1 MESVDTMV
9 MVREGKGV
17 AIKQHPLDKY
27 DIMVEEEKVKK
38 KKGYT
43 ETLRGDVG
51 DRSRCYSRTE
61 GDR

>member
-38 KKGYT
+38 KKKDTQRHCAGMWGQIEMLLT
-43 ETLRGDVG
+43 DRG
-51 DRSRCYSRTE
+51 R
-61 GDR
+61 